1 MMEGAHASGPRSG
14 ARAVT
19 ENRADIALA
28 HDGATARSDGDTFE
42 TGVPTSIGG
51 IYNGEHRQPGTA

>member
-1 MMEGAHASGPRSG
+1 
-14 ARAVT
+14 VT